1 MVLHRVLFFIA
12 AAIIMILIIARTAIT
27 LLVSD
32 VARVIRAPYIY
43 ILNLAPTLFF
53 FLIKIALQ
61 LIFSP
66 IVVAVRSLPYYQLE
80 QNGPQ
85 PLSTAMARHLLKYNH
100 RRKI

>member
-1 MVLHRVLFFIA
+1 MVLHHVLFFIA

-32 VARVIRAPYIY
+32 VARVIRAPYVH
-43 ILNLAPTLFF
+43 ILNLTPTLFF
-53 FLIKIALQ
+53 FLIKIGLQ

-85 PLSTAMARHLLKYNH
+85 LLSTAMARQLLKYNH